1 MDVIRDA
8 DADLAPLQQRT
19 VAIIGYGNQGRA
31 QALNLRDSG
40 VQVLIGS
47 IADASAARAR
57 DDGFEV
63 VDIAAASHRADV
75 IALLIPDEVQRA
87 VYERDVAPV
96 LRPGQVLDFAHGYNI
111 HFGLIR
117 PPATVDVI

>member
-1 MDVIRDA
+1 MGEDPSNVRARSAATSYAMTVTGGALMDVIRDA
-8 DADLAPLQQRT
+8 EVDLAPLLERT

-40 VQVLIGS
+40 VRVLIGS

-63 VDIAAASHRADV
+63 LDIAAATARGDAP
-75 IALLIPDEVQRA
+75 ALLS
-87 VYERDVAPV
+87 
-96 LRPGQVLDFAHGYNI
+96 H
-111 HFGLIR
+111 
-117 PPATVDVI
+117 T